1 MEFSEDFFL
10 SVSLLD
16 FLYIHQSIEFVL
28 FVAERILVDDKNE
41 GLKTII
47 V

>member
-1 MEFSEDFFL
+1 MYGRFFSL

-28 FVAERILVDDKNE
+28 FVAEGILVDDKNE
-41 GLKTII
+41 GLKIII